1 MEIATDLESNIAIES
16 ELKQYNRKGEKIKR
30 QRSWDRDRVRN
41 RVMDR
46 ERKREKMDK
55 ERKRCIF
62 RDKKRDIQ

>member
-1 MEIATDLESNIAIES
+1 MEIATDLESKIAIES

-55 ERKRCIF
+55 EIKRCIF

>member
-1 MEIATDLESNIAIES
+1 MEIATDLESKIAIES
-16 ELKQYNRKGEKIKR
+16 EYNRKGEKIKR

-55 ERKRCIF
+55 EIKRCIF
-62 RDKKRDIQ
+62 RDKKSDIQ